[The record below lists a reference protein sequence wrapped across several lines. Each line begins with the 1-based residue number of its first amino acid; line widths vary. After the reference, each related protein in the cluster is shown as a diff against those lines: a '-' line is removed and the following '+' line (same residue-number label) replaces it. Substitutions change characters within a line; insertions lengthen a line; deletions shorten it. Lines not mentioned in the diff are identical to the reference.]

1 MNTAFQPSGNEVKH
15 AAFSEHRRS
24 GRLCASQNAVLEA
37 LVSGGLAMTR
47 NELATATGLPLSSIC
62 GRCRE
67 LLDLGNI
74 EVAGMT
80 ADKPARQKLQLTEKG
95 RELALAAAEGVAS

>member
-24 GRLCASQNAVLEA
+24 GRMKASQ
-37 LVSGGLAMTR
+37 
-47 NELATATGLPLSSIC
+47 LATATGLPLSSVC

-95 RELALAAAEGVAS
+95 RALALAAAEGVAS